1 MESFLF
7 FLSVLSSFII
17 PTAHAATLDTT
28 TIQNALQ
35 TVATS
40 STWPVKGTTMKDL
53 EATFG
58 PRIKVATQAY
68 DFHRGIDIKATLGT
82 PVLAAVSGKLL
93 KVDTYPD
100 GGTTVIVSHT
110 FPSPVSYAGKKLTTY
125 YTLYMHLNS
134 VDPVI
139 LAASN
144 RKLHPTVKAG
154 QVIGT
159 VGHSGNGAVGDHLHF
174 ELRVGTYC
182 TLEFQLA
189 NPASSC
195 SIGYG
200 FDPAMHA
207 LWLFPE
213 QIGVL
218 PTITMLTAPTALQDG
233 MFNWSNIHEQPVLNR
248 IELYPTGSNTALSIL
263 DLNTRT
269 GFDPKTTSALDK
281 PTMTVP
287 YLSPLSFS
295 TSTVRYSTN
304 IVIPKSFY
312 APLLKTYQ
320 HYTLK
325 TTNIWGRIM
334 TYTW

>member
-1 MESFLF
+1 MNSF
-7 FLSVLSSFII
+7 FLYLSLLANLIV
-17 PTAHAATLDTT
+17 PPAQAATLDTT
-28 TIQNALQ
+28 TIQNSLQ
-35 TVATS
+35 TVVVS
-40 STWPVKGTTMKDL
+40 STWPVKGTSMSNL

-58 PRIKVATQAY
+58 PRIKVSTKAY
-68 DFHRGIDIKATLGT
+68 DFHRGVDIKAALGT
-82 PVLAAVSGKLL
+82 PVLAAVDGKLL

-100 GGTTVIVSHT
+100 GGKTIILSHT
-110 FPSPVSYAGKKLTTY
+110 FPSSVSYAGKKLTTY
-125 YTLYMHLNS
+125 YTFYMHLNS
-134 VDPVI
+134 VDPAI
-139 LAASN
+139 QAASN
-144 RKLHPTVKAG
+144 AKQHPIVKAG

-159 VGHSGNGAVGDHLHF
+159 VGHSGSGAVGDHLHF

-213 QIGVL
+213 KVGIL
-218 PTITMLTAPTALQDG
+218 PSISMLTAPTALQDG
-233 MFNWSNIHEQPVLNR
+233 IFNWSNIHEQPVLNR
-248 IELYPTGSNTALSIL
+248 IELYPTGSNTAVSVL

-269 GFDPKTTSALDK
+269 GFDAKTTSALDK

-287 YLSPLSFS
+287 YFSPLSFS
-295 TSTVRYSTN
+295 TSTVRYATN

-312 APLLKTYQ
+312 APLLKTSQ

-325 TTNIWGRIM
+325 TTNIWGRVM